1 MIGGSANRSWLVDQ
15 RQMAVYSNTFTTFM
29 RTEKHTMHIKVESGP
44 APSKALS
51 PLLHTSNILLSF
63 EKSTPPKGV
72 ELGEGTSKSCTSGHS
87 RQCSHIGMWPTFHML
102 HWHFH
107 VNVQSQFRN
116 YSCNEQAGEKTLNK
130 LLPCCVKLRP
140 PRQCTWRNGFSLHQ
154 EGRIPSHT
162 SFLLSNSQPPMT
174 ISNAPLLQT
183 SQPQNRQGETP
194 CGPHWRRVET

>member
-72 ELGEGTSKSCTSGHS
+72 ELRGRRDLKIMHFWPLKAVFTHRHVTYIPHAALAFPCKRAITIPELQLQRTSG
-87 RQCSHIGMWPTFHML
+87 GKNP
-102 HWHFH
+102 
-107 VNVQSQFRN
+107 
-116 YSCNEQAGEKTLNK
+116 
-130 LLPCCVKLRP
+130 
-140 PRQCTWRNGFSLHQ
+140 
-154 EGRIPSHT
+154 
-162 SFLLSNSQPPMT
+162 
-174 ISNAPLLQT
+174 
-183 SQPQNRQGETP
+183 
-194 CGPHWRRVET
+194 